1 MDEKKAFI
9 FDTNFI
15 IQNQQLDEV
24 IDNLDESY
32 SVYVTQVSIDE
43 RIAQNCRELK
53 KQFRKTSAL
62 LQKCG
67 RIEMFAAST
76 YEEIE
81 KIERQVE
88 NMEIVVFLFAR
99 PSEEQIL
106 KEFEYIHYNS
116 AKYCSVY
123 AIGYTDDFTKAN
135 DPTYRKVDAMMQRDW
150 YFSTKAFTVFK
161 EKLQDRIRWNY
172 SGETEVLVL
181 QNNPGQ
187 KNVLN
192 FQNYVA
198 INVNKGIR
206 EEYIDSFQS
215 FMESLIRSSKRRVT
229 AKEAIRDVRNS
240 RISVKDILAGA
251 IDDCKKVPTP
261 IKEIAK
267 DRLFYRCA
275 NTML

>member
-1 MDEKKAFI
+1 
-9 FDTNFI
+9 
-15 IQNQQLDEV
+15 
-24 IDNLDESY
+24 
-32 SVYVTQVSIDE
+32 
-43 RIAQNCRELK
+43 
-53 KQFRKTSAL
+53 
-62 LQKCG
+62 
-67 RIEMFAAST
+67 
-76 YEEIE
+76 
-81 KIERQVE
+81 
-88 NMEIVVFLFAR
+88 
-99 PSEEQIL
+99 
-106 KEFEYIHYNS
+106 
-116 AKYCSVY
+116 
-123 AIGYTDDFTKAN
+123 
-135 DPTYRKVDAMMQRDW
+135 MMQRDW
-150 YFSTKAFTVFK
+150 YFSTKAFTEFK

-229 AKEAIRDVRNS
+229 AMEAIRDVRNS
-240 RISVKDILAGA
+240 RIRVKDILAGA

-261 IKEIAK
+261 VKEIAK

-275 NTML
+275 NTMQ

>member
-1 MDEKKAFI
+1 
-9 FDTNFI
+9 
-15 IQNQQLDEV
+15 
-24 IDNLDESY
+24 
-32 SVYVTQVSIDE
+32 
-43 RIAQNCRELK
+43 
-53 KQFRKTSAL
+53 
-62 LQKCG
+62 
-67 RIEMFAAST
+67 MFAAST

-81 KIERQVE
+81 RIESQVE
-88 NMEIVVFLFAR
+88 KMEIVVFLFAR
-99 PSEEQIL
+99 PTEEKIL

-116 AKYCSVY
+116 AKYCSIY
-123 AIGYTDDFTKAN
+123 AIGYTDDFAKAE
-135 DPTYRKVDAMMQRDW
+135 DQTYRKVDAMMQRDW
-150 YFSTKAFTVFK
+150 YFSTKAFTEFK

-261 IKEIAK
+261 VKEIAK

-275 NTML
+275 NTMQ